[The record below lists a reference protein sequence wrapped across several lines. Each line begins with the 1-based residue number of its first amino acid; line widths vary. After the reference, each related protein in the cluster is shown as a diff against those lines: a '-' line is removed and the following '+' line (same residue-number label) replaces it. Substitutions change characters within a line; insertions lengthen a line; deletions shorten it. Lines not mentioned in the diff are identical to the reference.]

1 MQVFSVCASLS
12 FTYMLQLKGTRVRI
26 SAYQLYSTYNSQLSV
41 IHRKLFAQ
49 SNKGY
54 NDLKLKA
61 LENFI
66 QNITILPSI

>member
-41 IHRKLFAQ
+41 IHRKLFTQ
-49 SNKGY
+49 SNKG
-54 NDLKLKA
+54 
-61 LENFI
+61 
-66 QNITILPSI
+66 